1 MDNYLKCIID
11 RIEGQQAVL
20 SFSDGQKLNWPL
32 EKLPSGAV
40 EGSAIN
46 LKIDQNGLSD
56 EEEKN
61 LLAKNILNE
70 ILDVDGK

>member
-1 MDNYLKCIID
+1 MDNNLKCVID
-11 RIEGQQAVL
+11 RIEGEQAVL
-20 SFSDGQKLNWPL
+20 CFDDGQKLNWPL

-40 EGSAIN
+40 EGSSLK

-56 EEEKN
+56 EEEKT

-70 ILDVDGK
+70 ILDVKN